1 MNTPSAST
9 NSSLDA
15 DEEGLD
21 EINPEECW
29 PLLATQPVGRVAII
43 VGHYPLVFP
52 VNFAVDGHD
61 ILYRTGVGA
70 KLHSVHRSNV
80 TFEVDEI
87 DPLSRT
93 GWSVMVKGVAQ
104 ELAIERNPE
113 AASQA
118 KLAGATPW
126 APGRHDHLIRIVP
139 DQVSGRRIRLPDAP
153 PFGDSRGYL

>member
-9 NSSLDA
+9 NSNPDA
-15 DEEGLD
+15 DEGSLD
-21 EINPEECW
+21 DIDAEECW
-29 PLLATQPVGRVAII
+29 HLLATQPVGRVAII

-70 KLHSVHRSNV
+70 KLYSVHRSNV

-87 DPLSRT
+87 DPFHRT

-104 ELAIERNPE
+104 ELEIERNRE

-118 KLAGATPW
+118 EFGGATPW
-126 APGRHDHLIRIVP
+126 APGQRGHLIRIVP
-139 DQVSGRRIRLPDAP
+139 DQVSGRRIRLPEGP
-153 PFGDSRGYL
+153 PFGDPRGYL